1 MRVALAGLML
11 GIAACAPRPAL
22 DDRTICAGLQTAMPV
37 PFLRSKTDPETVAN
51 VFRLNVRFHAACTAK
66 PSQDRRSTCQALQA
80 DMPVKYNAGTTD
92 AVTLRGI
99 RAANVRFAMV
109 CPEWRS

>member
-1 MRVALAGLML
+1 MRAAFAGLML
-11 GIAACAPRPAL
+11 GIAACAPSPAL
-22 DDRTICAGLQTAMPV
+22 DDRTICARLQTAMPV
-37 PFLRSKTDPETVAN
+37 PFLRSRTDAKTVAN

-66 PSQDRRSTCQALQA
+66 SSDDRRSVCQVLRA
-80 DMPVKYNAGTTD
+80 DMPVEYNAGTTD
-92 AVTLRGI
+92 AVTLHGI